1 MILWSVKRKSAIV
14 QRRVAMIQPVKERPA
29 LDETLDALV
38 AVLREVRASSGRSR
52 SELVARTGLSRGAV
66 AQRVS
71 ELIDLGLVTETDV
84 GPSTGGRPPRR
95 IAFRG
100 DAGHILVADIGATS
114 IDVAVTDLEGRIL
127 GHRHQPADVAA
138 GPDPCLNT
146 VDERF
151 AELVRE
157 THGIP
162 GDLWGIGIG
171 LPGPVEF
178 RTGRPVSPPIM
189 PGWDGYPVRER
200 FTDRYAAPV
209 WVDNDVNIMALGEWR
224 AGIAVGHA
232 NVIVMK
238 IGTGIGA
245 GIISNGRIH
254 RGANGA
260 AGDVGHIQVVDDASI
275 TCRCGNVGCLEALAG
290 GAALARDARTAAL
303 AGRSEQLRSSL
314 DRHGDVTVE
323 DLARAASRGDAVAV
337 DMLGA
342 AGHRI
347 GLMLASIVNFFN
359 PSLVVIG
366 GGVAQ
371 AGEPLLGAIRETVYR
386 RSLPLATREL
396 AIEHS
401 SLGPLAGLIGAST
414 MALDELFSRDAMAGR
429 LAQRADEVATTR

>member
-1 MILWSVKRKSAIV
+1 M
-14 QRRVAMIQPVKERPA
+14 KERPT

-52 SELVARTGLSRGAV
+52 SELVARTGLARGAV

-138 GPDPCLNT
+138 GPDACLAA

-209 WVDNDVNIMALGEWR
+209 WVDNDVNIMALGE
-224 AGIAVGHA
+224 
-232 NVIVMK
+232 
-238 IGTGIGA
+238 
-245 GIISNGRIH
+245 
-254 RGANGA
+254 
-260 AGDVGHIQVVDDASI
+260 
-275 TCRCGNVGCLEALAG
+275 
-290 GAALARDARTAAL
+290 
-303 AGRSEQLRSSL
+303 
-314 DRHGDVTVE
+314 
-323 DLARAASRGDAVAV
+323 
-337 DMLGA
+337 
-342 AGHRI
+342 
-347 GLMLASIVNFFN
+347 
-359 PSLVVIG
+359 
-366 GGVAQ
+366 
-371 AGEPLLGAIRETVYR
+371 
-386 RSLPLATREL
+386 
-396 AIEHS
+396 
-401 SLGPLAGLIGAST
+401 
-414 MALDELFSRDAMAGR
+414 
-429 LAQRADEVATTR
+429 